1 MVKLK
6 GEEKRRYVAGL
17 FTRISG
23 RYDLMNTLMTWGMDG
38 RWRRWAAQRAMQDLE
53 GPALDVA
60 TGTGELAL
68 KLSGVKGVTR
78 VVGLDLLE
86 PMVSRAARKPSR
98 ARHGVAVNFMVGDA
112 LTLPFPDDT
121 FACVTSAFSLRNVP
135 NLEASL
141 QEMVRVVRPGGRV
154 LSLETM
160 LADKDIFRPMVRL
173 YFRTVVPLFGSLVA
187 GDRSAYA
194 YLSRS
199 MAGFQSAQGLAR
211 LLQEI
216 GLKEVAHQPL
226 ALGSVHLHWGTKGT

>member
-1 MVKLK
+1 MVELK

-38 RWRRWAAQRAMQDLE
+38 RWRRLAAQRAIQDLE

-68 KLSGVKGVTR
+68 ELGSVKGVTS

-86 PMVSRAARKPSR
+86 PMVSRAARKSPR
-98 ARHGVAVNFMVGDA
+98 VRHGAAVNFMVGDA

-121 FACVTSAFSLRNVP
+121 FACVTSAFGLRNVP
-135 NLEASL
+135 DLEASL
-141 QEMVRVVRPGGRV
+141 REMARVVRPGGRV

-160 LADKDIFRPMVRL
+160 LADKGVFRPLVRL
-173 YFRTVVPLFGSLVA
+173 YFHTVVPLFGSLVA
-187 GDRSAYA
+187 GDRSAYT

-199 MAGFQSAQGLAR
+199 VDGFQSAQGLAR

-216 GLKEVAHQPL
+216 GLKEVAHRPL